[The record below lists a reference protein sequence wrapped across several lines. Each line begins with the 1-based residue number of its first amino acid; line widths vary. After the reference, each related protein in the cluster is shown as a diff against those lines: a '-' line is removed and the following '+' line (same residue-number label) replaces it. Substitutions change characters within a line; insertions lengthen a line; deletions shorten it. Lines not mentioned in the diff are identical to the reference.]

1 MIDIVYFLDASAL
14 VKRYVVEQGSGW
26 VEAITNPDAANTIA
40 IAQITLAE
48 VAAAL
53 ASKLRGQFITA
64 DEFEKAVEDLLRD
77 AFETFTVVEVNQP
90 AVKRAVAIVQRHPL
104 RGYDAVQL
112 ACGLML
118 NDALIAAQ
126 ELPLILVTADKS
138 LLAAAQAE
146 GLQAEDPNL
155 HNP

>member
-1 MIDIVYFLDASAL
+1 MNQTVYFLDASAL
-14 VKRYVVEQGSGW
+14 VKRYAIEQGSAW
-26 VEAITNPDAANTIA
+26 VARITAPEAENTIA

-53 ASKLRGQFITA
+53 AGKLRGQIISA

-77 AFETFTVVEVNQP
+77 AFETFTLVEIDQHVI
-90 AVKRAVAIVQRHPL
+90 KRAVAVVRRHSL

-118 NDALIAAQ
+118 NDTLVAAE
-126 ELPLILVTADKS
+126 ELPIIFVTADKS
-138 LLAAAQAE
+138 LLDAARAE
-146 GLQAEDPNL
+146 GLMTEDPNDQ
-155 HNP
+155 PE